1 MKKEAVSLSS
11 KGGNRYI
18 RRYFTCRSHEHVF
31 FFLNSYALSY
41 LPTANSDIRQEFD
54 HVSCGIA
61 DSFGVEP
68 LKFQGR
74 RFLFL

>member
-1 MKKEAVSLSS
+1 METETYVDIL
-11 KGGNRYI
+11 
-18 RRYFTCRSHEHVF
+18 HVEVMNMFF